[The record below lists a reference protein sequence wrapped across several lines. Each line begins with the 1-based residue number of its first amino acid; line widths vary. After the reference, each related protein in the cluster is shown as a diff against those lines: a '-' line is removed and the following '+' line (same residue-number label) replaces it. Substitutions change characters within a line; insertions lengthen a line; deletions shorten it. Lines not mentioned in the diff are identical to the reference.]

1 MQDNNFYKNN
11 PLLPKAF
18 TSRQYTKEEM
28 EEFKK
33 CYQDI
38 VYFANN
44 YFYALDSNTGII
56 GKIKLYDYQLEAL
69 EKFRDI
75 GRLTMLTSR
84 QAGKLLPCNTKIPL
98 FQGGFKTINDI
109 TVGDRIIGSDGKS
122 TTVIYKSPRQN
133 PRMFKITFDDGNV
146 VDACENHLW
155 TVRNKLNNNNSETK
169 DTKTLYTD
177 YKSINP
183 RGYERYKYAVD
194 NIKPVQY
201 SEKQVKITPYQLGIW
216 LGKGDLTFDSRE
228 LQHYNLIGNKHIPD
242 DYLYGSIQQRT
253 DLLHGLMDYCGKISK
268 DNIYSI
274 RLTNKN
280 KQLVDDVVQ
289 LLASIGIK
297 VFKTVI
303 HNKRY
308 DSYSTR
314 LTFGT
319 QLSVFKNKKVVINNN
334 VTRKKYNQSRTI
346 IKIEQI
352 ENAEGYCIQVD
363 AQDSLFAI
371 TDNYILTH
379 NTTVAT
385 VIILHTALFN
395 KDKTLA
401 LLANF
406 QSTAIEILDRIKEAY
421 ENLPKFLKQGILIWN
436 RKTVKFEN
444 GCTIFANASKGS
456 SIRGQSIYL
465 LYVDECVG
473 GNTKVT
479 VKNKYTGEVASSDIR
494 LLYDKYIHYKQTNN
508 KSSFDYT
515 PIDDLEVLTENG
527 FKSFDGIKKS
537 TTNKYINI
545 YFNDDTK
552 ILCTYNHK
560 FLFNK
565 QFTYA
570 SELSVGDILNDKT
583 ITNIEYIDSG
593 RKEDVYD
600 LINVSDG
607 NHYITNGV
615 TSHNCAFVQN
625 WELFASSTLPTIT
638 ANKDAKIIYTSCVT
652 DDTFVWSDK
661 GLQQVK
667 DFVDYNQIDH
677 PRIGYNVPEYSVVG
691 MNKLNHGSV
700 VVNSGLTKTKTI
712 TTAHS
717 SLTGSLQHKLYA
729 CVNGVYGWYKLQQL
743 SVGDYVSIRY
753 GFNHWVCNDDLSD
766 IKLTDND
773 SKGKNTFIVPDKM
786 TTDISY
792 ILGYYL
798 TDDNTSYHH
807 STLDETSELIQSLKK
822 CNLPVVTYDDLQHNV
837 CCKDFVEFMIKYGF
851 DLDKKSY
858 NKVIPQRM
866 TQSSPEI
873 IKSFLRGLFD
883 RGRSMS
889 LINNTVRISLTST
902 SEMLIDQVRMI
913 LQNFGILTHKYHK
926 TVEKHHAYV
935 LEICG
940 QYVDLFNDL
949 IGFDISTKKLKQT
962 NTRSTNRTN
971 EDDVIPY
978 FFPLLEQH
986 NIKLKSDQKREK
998 QTDCSRELAL
1008 QHIGDKLPNICSK
1021 QIVWEK
1027 INDIRYGEN
1036 KVYDF
1041 SLDDVDGDDWCHS
1054 VLYNGYIG
1062 HQTPNG
1068 LNHFY
1073 DYCRLAKA
1081 GISGY
1086 GYIEVPW
1093 YRVNGRDE
1101 KWKENTLKDLNY
1113 NYEAFE
1119 AEYNCQFLGSSG
1131 TLISGSTLKL
1141 LQPKQPIYTH
1151 DNLKVYEKAQENHVY
1166 VIAIDSSKGVGLDYH
1181 AFSVIDITKMPY
1193 VQVAAF
1199 KDNQMSPYDYATLIN
1214 QVGRMY
1220 NNGYLLIEL
1229 NCPSGAI
1236 VAEQLFWQFEY
1247 ENILMTTSD
1256 SHSNRKVSMGFGDGK
1271 VDRGIY
1277 TTATVK
1283 SVGCSMLKML
1293 VEQQQLIINDKDTI
1307 EETKTFSKKGKS
1319 YEAEEGKHDDLIMG
1333 LVLFAWLTNQDFM
1346 KQLADNDVSAHL
1358 KTKSDQ
1364 DIDDYVNGLG
1374 VMVTSNDHSDDQ
1386 DIVVDN
1392 SFYIPY

>member
-98 FQGGFKTINDI
+98 FDGGFKTINDI

-253 DLLHGLMDYCGKISK
+253 DLLHGLMDYCGKISS

-465 LYVDECVG
+465 LYVDEC
-473 GNTKVT
+473 
-479 VKNKYTGEVASSDIR
+479 
-494 LLYDKYIHYKQTNN
+494 
-508 KSSFDYT
+508 
-515 PIDDLEVLTENG
+515 
-527 FKSFDGIKKS
+527 
-537 TTNKYINI
+537 
-545 YFNDDTK
+545 
-552 ILCTYNHK
+552 
-560 FLFNK
+560 
-565 QFTYA
+565 
-570 SELSVGDILNDKT
+570 
-583 ITNIEYIDSG
+583 
-593 RKEDVYD
+593 
-600 LINVSDG
+600 
-607 NHYITNGV
+607 
-615 TSHNCAFVQN
+615 AFVQN

-652 DDTFVWSDK
+652 DDTFVWSNK

-677 PRIGYNVPEYSVVG
+677 PRIGYNIPDYNIVG
-691 MNKLNHGSV
+691 MNKLNHGNV
-700 VVNSGLTKTKTI
+700 IVNSGLAKTKTI
-712 TTAHS
+712 TTTHS
-717 SLTGSLQHKLYA
+717 SLTGSMQHKLYA

-753 GFNHWVCNDDLSD
+753 GFNHWVCNDDLTD
-766 IKLTDND
+766 IKLTDD
-773 SKGKNTFIVPDKM
+773 SERKNTFIVPDKM

-798 TDDNTSYHH
+798 ADSNTSYHH
-807 STLDETSELIQSLKK
+807 TTLDETSELIQSLKK

-940 QYVDLFNDL
+940 QYADLFNDL
-949 IGFDISTKKLKQT
+949 IGFNISTKKLKQT
-962 NTRSTNRTN
+962 NIRSTKKIN
-971 EDDVIPY
+971 EEDVIPY

-986 NIKLKSDQKREK
+986 NIKLKSDQKRGK
-998 QTDCSRELAL
+998 QTDCSREFAL
-1008 QHIGDKLPNICSK
+1008 QYVGDKLPNICSK
-1021 QIVWEK
+1021 QIKWEK
-1027 INDIRYGEN
+1027 INDIQYGEN

>member
-98 FQGGFKTINDI
+98 FDGGFKTINDI

-201 SEKQVKITPYQLGIW
+201 SEKQVKITPYQLGMW

-242 DYLYGSIQQRT
+242 DYLYGSLQQRT

-289 LLASIGIK
+289 LLTSLGIK

-465 LYVDECVG
+465 LYVDEC
-473 GNTKVT
+473 
-479 VKNKYTGEVASSDIR
+479 
-494 LLYDKYIHYKQTNN
+494 
-508 KSSFDYT
+508 
-515 PIDDLEVLTENG
+515 
-527 FKSFDGIKKS
+527 
-537 TTNKYINI
+537 
-545 YFNDDTK
+545 
-552 ILCTYNHK
+552 
-560 FLFNK
+560 
-565 QFTYA
+565 
-570 SELSVGDILNDKT
+570 
-583 ITNIEYIDSG
+583 
-593 RKEDVYD
+593 
-600 LINVSDG
+600 
-607 NHYITNGV
+607 
-615 TSHNCAFVQN
+615 AFVQN

-652 DDTFVWSDK
+652 DDTFVWSNK

-798 TDDNTSYHH
+798 ADDNTSYHH

>member
-155 TVRNKLNNNNSETK
+155 TVRNKLNKNNSETK

-177 YKSINP
+177 YKSTNP

-242 DYLYGSIQQRT
+242 DYLYGSLQQRT
-253 DLLHGLMDYCGKISK
+253 DLLHGLMDYCGKISS

-280 KQLVDDVVQ
+280 KQLIDDVVQ
-289 LLASIGIK
+289 LLTSLGIK

-319 QLSVFKNKKVVINNN
+319 QLSVFKNKKVTINSN

-465 LYVDECVG
+465 LYVDEC
-473 GNTKVT
+473 
-479 VKNKYTGEVASSDIR
+479 
-494 LLYDKYIHYKQTNN
+494 
-508 KSSFDYT
+508 
-515 PIDDLEVLTENG
+515 
-527 FKSFDGIKKS
+527 
-537 TTNKYINI
+537 
-545 YFNDDTK
+545 
-552 ILCTYNHK
+552 
-560 FLFNK
+560 
-565 QFTYA
+565 
-570 SELSVGDILNDKT
+570 
-583 ITNIEYIDSG
+583 
-593 RKEDVYD
+593 
-600 LINVSDG
+600 
-607 NHYITNGV
+607 
-615 TSHNCAFVQN
+615 AFVQN

-652 DDTFVWSDK
+652 DDTFVWSNK

-712 TTAHS
+712 TTTHS
-717 SLTGSLQHKLYA
+717 SLTGSMQHKLYA

-753 GFNHWVCNDDLSD
+753 GFNHWVCNDDLTD
-766 IKLTDND
+766 IKLTDD
-773 SKGKNTFIVPDKM
+773 SERKNTFIVPDKM

-798 TDDNTSYHH
+798 ADSNTSYHH
-807 STLDETSELIQSLKK
+807 TTLDETSELIQSLKK
-822 CNLPVVTYDDLQHNV
+822 CNLPVVAYDDLRHKV

-986 NIKLKSDQKREK
+986 NIKLKSDQKRGK
-998 QTDCSRELAL
+998 QTDCSREFAL
-1008 QHIGDKLPNICSK
+1008 QYVGDKLPNICSK
-1021 QIVWEK
+1021 QIKWEK

>member
-98 FQGGFKTINDI
+98 FDGGFKTINDI

-155 TVRNKLNNNNSETK
+155 TVRNKLNKNNSETK

-177 YKSINP
+177 YKSTNP

-201 SEKQVKITPYQLGIW
+201 NEKQVKITPYQLGIW
-216 LGKGDLTFDSRE
+216 LGKGDLTFDSHE

-242 DYLYGSIQQRT
+242 DYLYGSLQQRT
-253 DLLHGLMDYCGKISK
+253 DLLHGLMDYCGKISS

-289 LLASIGIK
+289 LLASLGIK

-319 QLSVFKNKKVVINNN
+319 QLSVFKNKKVAINNN

-346 IKIEQI
+346 TKIEQI

-465 LYVDECVG
+465 LYVDEC
-473 GNTKVT
+473 
-479 VKNKYTGEVASSDIR
+479 
-494 LLYDKYIHYKQTNN
+494 
-508 KSSFDYT
+508 
-515 PIDDLEVLTENG
+515 
-527 FKSFDGIKKS
+527 
-537 TTNKYINI
+537 
-545 YFNDDTK
+545 
-552 ILCTYNHK
+552 
-560 FLFNK
+560 
-565 QFTYA
+565 
-570 SELSVGDILNDKT
+570 
-583 ITNIEYIDSG
+583 
-593 RKEDVYD
+593 
-600 LINVSDG
+600 
-607 NHYITNGV
+607 
-615 TSHNCAFVQN
+615 AFVQN

-652 DDTFVWSDK
+652 DDTFVWSNK

-667 DFVDYNQIDH
+667 DFVDYNQVDH
-677 PRIGYNVPEYSVVG
+677 PRIGYNIPDYNVVG

-700 VVNSGLTKTKTI
+700 IVNSGLAKTKTI
-712 TTAHS
+712 TTTHS

-773 SKGKNTFIVPDKM
+773 SKRKKTFIVPDKM

-798 TDDNTSYHH
+798 ADGSIGYHH
-807 STLDETSELIQSLKK
+807 TTLDESSELIQSLKK
-822 CNLPVVTYDDLQHNV
+822 CNLPVVTYGDLQHNV

-851 DLDKKSY
+851 DVDEKSY

-883 RGRSMS
+883 RGGSIS
-889 LINNTVRISLTST
+889 LINNTVQISLVST
-902 SEMLIDQVRMI
+902 SEILIDQLRMI
-913 LQNFGILTHKYHK
+913 LQNFGILTHKHHK
-926 TVEKHHAYV
+926 TVGKHDAYV

-949 IGFDISTKKLKQT
+949 IGFNTSRKKLKQT
-962 NTRSTNRTN
+962 NIRSTKKIN
-971 EDDVIPY
+971 EEDVIPY

-986 NIKLKSDQKREK
+986 NIKLESGWKREK

-1008 QHIGDKLPNICSK
+1008 QYIGDKLPNICSN
-1021 QIVWEK
+1021 QIKWEK

-1101 KWKENTLKDLNY
+1101 TWKENTLKDLNY